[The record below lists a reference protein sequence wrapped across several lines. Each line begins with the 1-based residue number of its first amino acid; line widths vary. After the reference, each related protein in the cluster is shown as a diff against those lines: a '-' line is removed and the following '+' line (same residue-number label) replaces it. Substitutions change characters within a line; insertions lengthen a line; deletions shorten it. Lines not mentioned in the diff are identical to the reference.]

1 MEKQTA
7 VEWFIEQ
14 IKEYD
19 FTPPFNN
26 EEYVIV
32 MPKWIFDAKRDE
44 AKAMHK
50 HEHDKTSEVWFNEGT
65 NVHNGRKYQNFEQY
79 YNEIYGGNN
88 EQQ

>member
-1 MEKQTA
+1 MTA

-19 FTPPFNN
+19 FTPPSNN

-44 AKAMHK
+44 AKEMESDREYEIKAF
-50 HEHDKTSEVWFNEGT
+50 WF
-65 NVHNGRKYQNFEQY
+65 GRGINAGRENKIE
-79 YNEIYGGNN
+79 ELKPKKD
-88 EQQ
+88 